1 MQRIMAKSAEK
12 RAALAG
18 ALENMAVKK
27 GEEVTDL

>member
-1 MQRIMAKSAEK
+1 MAKSAEK